1 MSEPSR
7 ARSYRFHPHALA
19 ELVEETERLRVEDL
33 EISRAFEHETLRA
46 IQMLL
51 DHPESAPVIMERNQR
66 RIRSKVLKRFPLQP
80 GLLPPRRS
88 DLHPRRRP
96 SQPQASLLVRPTLIV
111 EQRILLGRVI
121 ALVDINLLFT
131 SRSHA
136 KAAQRSLP
144 AHARLHQ
151 RRPPCDIRP
160 NRYSD

>member
-66 RIRSKVLKRFPLQP
+66 RIRSKVLKRFRYSLVYSHLADQ
-80 GLLPPRRS
+80 
-88 DLHPRRRP
+88 LHPRRRP